1 MTAKRKKTPAP
12 AQTPGML
19 DRAQKE
25 KALHYSIARRWL
37 PQLELDVAPM
47 VITGPAPTLITDVDV
62 FASVPDEFEGYQQ
75 VLFDCKSGSRESAI
89 GRALWLR
96 GLMHRLGAARGI
108 CILKGTIGT
117 DHRLAAAG
125 FNVTLVQ
132 EDELAAFATATGGA
146 GSVTGSYL
154 AKLENWDRQG
164 ALAKQNEALADLVR
178 FSRAHFW
185 GAGSASLASR
195 QCIALLLRHRG
206 DLDPAKPMH
215 LGIFGD
221 ICALFLHALSRV
233 AVSVFYSYIHP
244 RTQEDLADS
253 VRYLLYG
260 GRDNYNLLNSLRQRI
275 TPAPE
280 GSSEDLTVPQWERFL
295 NLLRQS
301 LNSPRDALR
310 SALVA
315 REVAW
320 SFFDAGRTEPLTF
333 AAELAKEAPHAAK
346 ICLLAAEYLARAARL
361 SPEFGKTFS
370 DAFVALVPTG
380 AALPAAGRIAVLP
393 PTAAVAPAAVAAPV
407 APPTPAPPVP
417 APPTPVPVET
427 ATAQPGQGEKDP
439 KEPTLPGL
447 GTP

>member
-1 MTAKRKKTPAP
+1 M
-12 AQTPGML
+12 
-19 DRAQKE
+19 
-25 KALHYSIARRWL
+25 
-37 PQLELDVAPM
+37 
-47 VITGPAPTLITDVDV
+47 
-62 FASVPDEFEGYQQ
+62 
-75 VLFDCKSGSRESAI
+75 
-89 GRALWLR
+89 
-96 GLMHRLGAARGI
+96 
-108 CILKGTIGT
+108 

-132 EDELAAFATATGGA
+132 EDELPAFATATGGA
-146 GSVTGSYL
+146 ASVADSYL
-154 AKLENWDRQG
+154 ARLENWDRQS

-185 GAGSASLASR
+185 GAASASLASR

-215 LGIFGD
+215 LGVFGD

-233 AVSVFYSYIHP
+233 AMSVFYSYIHP

-253 VRYLLYG
+253 VRFLLYG
-260 GRDNYNLLNSLRQRI
+260 GRDNYHLLNSLRQRI
-275 TPAPE
+275 TPSPE
-280 GSSEDLTVPQWERFL
+280 GASEDLTVPQWERFL

-333 AAELAKEAPHAAK
+333 AAELAKEAPHSTK
-346 ICLLAAEYLARAARL
+346 ICLLAAEYLGRAARL

-370 DAFVALVPTG
+370 DAFVALVPAG
-380 AALPAAGRIAVLP
+380 AALASAALIPAAA
-393 PTAAVAPAAVAAPV
+393 TASAAPAPAAAAAPAPALTAPV
-407 APPTPAPPVP
+407 AEVNVP
-417 APPTPVPVET
+417 AKP
-427 ATAQPGQGEKDP
+427 P
-439 KEPTLPGL
+439 KEDTKEPALPGL
-447 GTP
+447 DE